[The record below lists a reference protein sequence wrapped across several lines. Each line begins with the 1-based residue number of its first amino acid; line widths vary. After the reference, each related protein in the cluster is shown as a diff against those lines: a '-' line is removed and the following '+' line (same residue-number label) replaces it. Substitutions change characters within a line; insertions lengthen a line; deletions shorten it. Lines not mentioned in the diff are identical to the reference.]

1 MTIVNYDTP
10 PLLPF
15 FVFIEKRLGQHCFP
29 PSFSLFRF
37 RGLFPFSLKK
47 WGFFSRVPLRPFCR
61 RRLLSP
67 AFGGKSGGLFLL
79 VAARQIRLHGQPS
92 TLLWGLCVARSPLVV
107 LSCVQCPSVRLPF
120 IFPFARVMIRFRCA
134 NFRTVFSGNFR
145 GCFPAG
151 QFGQFRVQG
160 S

>member
-1 MTIVNYDTP
+1 M
-10 PLLPF
+10 
-15 FVFIEKRLGQHCFP
+15 FP
-29 PSFSLFRF
+29 
-37 RGLFPFSLKK
+37 
-47 WGFFSRVPLRPFCR
+47 
-61 RRLLSP
+61 
-67 AFGGKSGGLFLL
+67 L

-92 TLLWGLCVARSPLVV
+92 TLLLGLRVARSPLVV
-107 LSCVQCPSVRLPF
+107 LSYVQCPSVRLPF
-120 IFPFARVMIRFRCA
+120 IFPFARVMVRFRCA

>member
-1 MTIVNYDTP
+1 MRFGSFCFVNS
-10 PLLPF
+10 LIPF
-15 FVFIEKRLGQHCFP
+15 P
-29 PSFSLFRF
+29 SLFLF
-37 RGLFPFSLKK
+37 VPLQGLVSFFFEKVGLF
-47 WGFFSRVPLRPFCR
+47 SRASFRPFCR

-67 AFGGKSGGLFLL
+67 AFGGKSGGLFPL

-120 IFPFARVMIRFRCA
+120 IFPFARVMVRFRCA
-134 NFRTVFSGNFR
+134 NFRTVFSGNFH

-160 S
+160 G